1 MAVATGER
9 AAHEGIG
16 WGGFAARFVLALVL
30 VYASY
35 NPWGVSY
42 VHWILGSWQP
52 AHDSSWLASPALKFV
67 VGVVLT
73 IAWVVYGTAARRSL
87 GGVGIFLVVAL
98 CAGVIW
104 LLVEQHVVETSS
116 IPVLTH
122 LALLVLAT
130 VMAVGMSW
138 SHVRRRLSGQVDTD
152 EVDGR

>member
-1 MAVATGER
+1 MAASER
-9 AAHEGIG
+9 IAREGIG
-16 WGGFAARFVLALVL
+16 WGGFLARLALALVL
-30 VYASY
+30 VYATY

-42 VHWILGSWQP
+42 VHWILGTWQP
-52 AHDSSWLASPALKFV
+52 AHESSWFASPALKFV

-104 LLVEQHVVETSS
+104 LLVEQHVVSPSS
-116 IPVLTH
+116 IPALTH
-122 LALLVLAT
+122 VALLVLAT

-138 SHVRRRLSGQVDTD
+138 SHVRRRLTGQVDTD